1 MRRKPNPE
9 ERRRQLCDAAIRL
22 LADDGAKGLSHLKVD
37 RKVGVP
43 DGTTSFYFRTR
54 SSLLEAVARRIA
66 DLDLQDLTA
75 ATTTTPA
82 APGRPGDS
90 RPSGLA
96 TLVIRS
102 AAGEGLVRTKARY
115 ELALQAA
122 RDPVLDGIL
131 RHYTDQFFSLIR
143 DVVLRL
149 RSPGA
154 PADRGAG
161 DGVAEE
167 AAREAARGA
176 ARGAAEETAHDETVY
191 VVMMFISGIM
201 FAFASGDRRVRTA
214 EELDLLISGIVA
226 GVDARVDAGLRGPAA
241 PPRNAGSRRGRRR
254 RA

>member
-37 RKVGVP
+37 RKAGVP

-66 DLDLQDLTA
+66 DLDLEELTA
-75 ATTTTPA
+75 ATSTTAT
-82 APGRPGDS
+82 APGRPGGA

-102 AAGEGLVRTKARY
+102 AAGDGLVRTKARY

-154 PADRGAG
+154 PAGRGAG
-161 DGVAEE
+161 DGVAGEV
-167 AAREAARGA
+167 AG
-176 ARGAAEETAHDETVY
+176 ETAYDETVY

-201 FAFASGDRRVRTA
+201 FGFASGDRRVRTA

-226 GVDARVDAGLRGPAA
+226 GVDARVDAGLHGPAA
-241 PPRNAGSRRGRRR
+241 PRGDTGSRRGRRR